1 MKIKL
6 HNIDGAVVKKID
18 VRDDV
23 FGVPMRAPLVH
34 QVVVAQL
41 ANARQGTSKVK
52 NRSQVSG
59 GGRKPRPQKHSG
71 LSRQGSIR
79 SPLWVGGGNA
89 FGPTPRSYRHRTPN
103 RMRRLAIRMAL
114 SDKIRDSK
122 LIVIDNLGVED
133 SKTKTVVNILKALNV
148 KGSVLLSADGT
159 SDLVV
164 KAARNIPEL
173 DTLPAS
179 LLNTVDIINHD
190 TLIMTLEALQKVQ
203 ELWAGRR
210 SRLVEKV
217 SG

>member
-1 MKIKL
+1 MKINV
-6 HNIDGAVVKKID
+6 HNIDGSVVKKID
-18 VRDDV
+18 IRDDV
-23 FGVPMRAPLVH
+23 FNVPMRAPLVH

-59 GGRKPRPQKHSG
+59 GGRKPRPQKSSG
-71 LSRQGSIR
+71 MSRQGSIR

-89 FGPTPRSYRHRTPN
+89 FGPTPRSYRHRTPK

-114 SDKIRDSK
+114 SDKVRDRK
-122 LIVIDNLGVED
+122 LMVVDNLDLED
-133 SKTKTVVNILKALNV
+133 GKTKSMVAILKALNV
-148 KGSVLLSADGT
+148 DGSVLLSADGA
-159 SDLVV
+159 SGPVL
-164 KAARNIPEL
+164 KAARNIPRL

-179 LLNTVDIINHD
+179 LLNTVDVINHD
-190 TLIMTLEALQKVQ
+190 TLITTVEAIQKVQ

-217 SG
+217 GA